1 MRYRRADGEFAETTL
16 NLLVPDEVI
25 GGLPVREFRWYQG
38 RRHYSGW
45 YWSSTTGRHIA
56 YESRLELA
64 RLMLADFDPAV
75 SGLAAQPFELTGPD
89 GGTGRRHIPDLLLVT
104 PGGAVTVVD
113 VKPASRLEDPK
124 VRAQFA
130 WTRELAGRRGWGF
143 EAWSGADRRLLDNVR
158 FLAGYRRR
166 LVIEEG
172 LLPAVLEIAREEPT
186 IGSVELALACQ
197 YPGPLVRPA
206 VLHLLWTGRLRADL
220 RRPLG
225 SDSVVQLSVVAAG

>member
-1 MRYRRADGEFAETTL
+1 MF
-16 NLLVPDEVI
+16 
-25 GGLPVREFRWYQG
+25 
-38 RRHYSGW
+38 
-45 YWSSTTGRHIA
+45 
-56 YESRLELA
+56 
-64 RLMLADFDPAV
+64 
-75 SGLAAQPFELTGPD
+75 
-89 GGTGRRHIPDLLLVT
+89 
-104 PGGAVTVVD
+104 
-113 VKPASRLEDPK
+113 
-124 VRAQFA
+124 
-130 WTRELAGRRGWGF
+130 
-143 EAWSGADRRLLDNVR
+143 R

>member
-1 MRYRRADGEFAETTL
+1 MRYRGADGEFAETTL
-16 NLLVPDEVI
+16 DRLLPDEVI

-45 YWSSTTGRHIA
+45 YWSSTMGRHIV

-64 RLMLADFDPAV
+64 RIMLADFDPAV

-89 GGTGRRHIPDLLLVT
+89 GGTDRRHVPDLLLVT
-104 PGGAVTVVD
+104 PDGAVTVVD
-113 VKPASRLEDPK
+113 VKAAAGWQDAK

-130 WTRELAGRRGWGF
+130 WTRERALCRGWGF
-143 EAWSGADRRLLDNVR
+143 EAWSGADSQLLDNVR
-158 FLAGYRRR
+158 FLAGYRRC

-172 LLPAVLEIAREEPT
+172 LLPAVLEIAREQHA
-186 IGSVELALACQ
+186 IGSVERTLSSR

-220 RRPLG
+220 RLPLG
-225 SDSVVQLSVVAAG
+225 ADTTVQLAVAAAG